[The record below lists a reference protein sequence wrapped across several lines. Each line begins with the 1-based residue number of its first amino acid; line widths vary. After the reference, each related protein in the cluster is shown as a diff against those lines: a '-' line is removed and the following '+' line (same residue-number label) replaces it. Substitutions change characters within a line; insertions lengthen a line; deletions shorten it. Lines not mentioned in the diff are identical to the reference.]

1 MPDDTF
7 LRQGSL
13 EPRHTRDVGKSAA
26 TIDDLMAELRSR
38 GHRAT
43 TARRAV
49 LEELVAAGPHHRTA
63 DHIARRIND
72 RIPTI
77 HLSTVYRTLDALAD
91 AGIIALARFGDE
103 PATYHLATDRHHHAV
118 CTRCGV
124 TIDVETG
131 ALDPL
136 RRRLQRDYDFHA
148 DPHHLTIEGLCGDC
162 AAG

>member
-1 MPDDTF
+1 VPDT
-7 LRQGSL
+7 S
-13 EPRHTRDVGKSAA
+13 TTV
-26 TIDDLMAELRSR
+26 DDLLAELRKA

-49 LEELVAAGPHHRTA
+49 LEELVAAGPQHRTA
-63 DHIARRIND
+63 DDIARRISD
-72 RIPTI
+72 RYPTI
-77 HLSTVYRTLDALAD
+77 HLSTVYRTLDALAG

-118 CTRCGV
+118 CTRCGT
-124 TIDVETG
+124 TIDVATG